1 MIHQDST
8 AASPRLDADASVVNP
23 PLDGDTRVV
32 RPSFDLDSVVVGIE
46 RDKTRRQVTQAG
58 ANVFKYG
65 LLALYTFICIYP
77 ILWMVVT
84 SLRDQRSIF
93 TSGTS
98 LIVTNPTWGNYAE
111 IWEAMNVPR
120 AAFNTALIT
129 AVVMLLTIFTTSMAA
144 YALSRSDFPGRGI
157 VMFALLTTLLIPA
170 EMLIIPTF
178 YVNRTFH
185 LVGNGGALLAV
196 ILVTTAGAQVFNIFL
211 MLSHFR
217 TIPQDLFDSV
227 ALDGETY
234 FGTYRKIAFP
244 LIRPAVA
251 TVTLLTF
258 MGVWN
263 AYMIPLVYLAPL
275 PDFQTLT
282 IALIQYSKQ
291 FQTLYHIM
299 AAGAVITLVP
309 VIVVFMFLQR
319 YFIRGLTEGATKG

>member
-1 MIHQDST
+1 MSHPET
-8 AASPRLDADASVVNP
+8 TMPRPAL
-23 PLDGDTRVV
+23 
-32 RPSFDLDSVVVGIE
+32 DLDSVSVAVE
-46 RDKTRRQVTQAG
+46 KDKARRQVNRTLWTVA
-58 ANVFKYG
+58 KYSI
-65 LLALYTFICIYP
+65 LLVYMVICIYP
-77 ILWMVVT
+77 FLWMLAT
-84 SLRDQRSIF
+84 SLRDQRSVF

-98 LIVTNPTWGNYAE
+98 LIVSNPSWANYAE

-120 AAFNTALIT
+120 AAFNTALVT
-129 AVVMLLTIFTTSMAA
+129 VVVMLLTIFTTSMAA

-157 VMFALLTTLLIPA
+157 IMFALLTTLLIPG

-178 YVNRTFH
+178 YVNRTFN
-185 LVGNGGALLAV
+185 LVGNSGALLAV
-196 ILVTTAGAQVFNIFL
+196 ILVITAGAQVFNIFL

-217 TIPQDLFDSV
+217 TVPRDLYDSA

-234 FGTYRKIAFP
+234 FGTYWKIAFP

-275 PDFQTLT
+275 PDYQTLT

-309 VIVVFMFLQR
+309 VIVVFIFLQR